1 MRIARIRSLE
11 VDCVCCVATNAGE
24 FRKILPIVRAGGVGV
39 GCGDGHAGCSS
50 GDAVKQCREWVAR
63 CSFWFQFG

>member
-39 GCGDGHAGCSS
+39 GVEMAMLGVRLAMLSSNAGN
-50 GDAVKQCREWVAR
+50 G
-63 CSFWFQFG
+63 